1 MAAKEIEEVKRYKEE
16 LERQNREMETILGAS
31 GSERAVEK
39 AEIKLR
45 VDYPASGIDSMLAVL
60 RCLRD
65 TGSTVT
71 AIQSTFSDH
80 EFSATLEVHTKV
92 LSLSLNNF
100 LPITYSVLGLCCSV
114 SICCFLQ
121 IRAVYV
127 EKAVQRSL
135 FEAEI
140 KLRDQVNKE
149 NANCLKILESGQI

>member
-92 LSLSLNNF
+92 LSLSQQFSSHHIFSPRIMLFSFNLLF
-100 LPITYSVLGLCCSV
+100 FADKSSLC
-114 SICCFLQ
+114 
-121 IRAVYV
+121 
-127 EKAVQRSL
+127 
-135 FEAEI
+135 
-140 KLRDQVNKE
+140 
-149 NANCLKILESGQI
+149 